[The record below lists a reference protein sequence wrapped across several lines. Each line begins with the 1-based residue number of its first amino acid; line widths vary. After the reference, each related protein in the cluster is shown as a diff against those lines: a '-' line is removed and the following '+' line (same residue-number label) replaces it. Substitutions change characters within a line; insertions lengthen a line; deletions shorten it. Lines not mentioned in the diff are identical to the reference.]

1 MKNKIFIIVFIVYI
15 FGFGLYSIVDK
26 DKDISYTERRYLDTI
41 PKFEFSNKYIDKLD
55 GYLVDNFP
63 LRDEYRSVKA
73 LYNYNVLNMLV
84 NNNIY
89 IDDNYIFKSNY
100 PTSIS
105 SVKNFIK
112 HINET
117 VNLMNDDNNIYLMV
131 VPDKNYYLN
140 SDDFLH
146 IEYDYIYDE
155 VSKIDNINFI
165 DIRDVMELK
174 DYYET
179 DTHWKQENLS
189 KVVKLLVEQFGY
201 KFKDIK
207 YNVKEYD
214 KFYGVYYG
222 ESAVDREP
230 EILRYLTSDVIKST
244 RVEYLENLDF
254 NKVYNEDKLDG
265 MDSYDVYLDGAS
277 SYIEIYN
284 ENSSSDKE
292 LIIFRDSFGSSI
304 SPLLIDYYSK
314 ITVIDNRYIHS
325 SMYMDKVKFKDQDV
339 LFLYSTLLINESFTL
354 KN

>member
-41 PKFEFSNKYIDKLD
+41 PKFELSNKYIDKLD
-55 GYLVDNFP
+55 RYLVDHFP

-105 SVKNFIK
+105 SVKNFVK

-230 EILRYLTSDVIKST
+230 EILKYLTSDVIKST

-254 NKVYNEDKLDG
+254 NKVYNEEKLEG
-265 MDSYDVYLDGAS
+265 IDSYDVYLDGAS

>member
-41 PKFEFSNKYIDKLD
+41 PKFELSNKYIDKLD
-55 GYLVDNFP
+55 RYLVDHFP

-222 ESAVDREP
+222 ESAVDRGP
-230 EILRYLTSDVIKST
+230 EILKYLTSDVIEST

-284 ENSSSDKE
+284 ENSSSGKE